1 MIQLYSQ
8 AKRLQAMS
16 ATTRRARSVEPSG
29 RRYERVGSY
38 EREARR
44 SPGAAPRSREY
55 ARECERPLEPSLCA
69 LCRGYW
75 RSLTNYLAAQF
86 FCCPEADAGAL
97 R

>member
-16 ATTRRARSVEPSG
+16 ATTRRARSVEPSTRRCERSG
-29 RRYERVGSY
+29 RYAQDV
-38 EREARR
+38 RR
-44 SPGAAPRSREY
+44 SPGARDSACEQPRDR
-55 ARECERPLEPSLCA
+55 SLCA

-86 FCCPEADAGAL
+86 FCCPEATSAV